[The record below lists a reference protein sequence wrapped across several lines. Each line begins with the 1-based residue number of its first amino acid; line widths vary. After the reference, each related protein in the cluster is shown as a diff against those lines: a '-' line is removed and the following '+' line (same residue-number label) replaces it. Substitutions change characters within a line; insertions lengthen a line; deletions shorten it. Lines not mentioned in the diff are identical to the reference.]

1 MHACS
6 HDHDDVNNA
15 RGRGELWDIFPQRRG
30 AAMSPEDKRRLI
42 VLSAVVFSL
51 FLLLLVLSYIP
62 AYLYILF
69 ICVVSCVVYFHKA
82 EELQLFERLGLN
94 PRRGLSVPSA
104 LLRWL
109 PGRTLSGVP
118 AAGRN
123 KIRKSDAR
131 NSFASPNDR
140 HFAGSYYRRDHTLSE
155 SVFSPRDILMG
166 SYLAKT
172 EESPSA
178 AVRPAGGSGAFMHP
192 RDQLRER
199 LARPNHAVHTPNRRL
214 SFGDPVGTSSR
225 FTITPQ
231 RHYPL
236 QQTGTS
242 PIGVMPPAKWDGFCK
257 KNVLT
262 QRNSPAV
269 QSPVTVKIARPDSTR
284 SSIFNHLNSPGAV
297 KSPGIGAQ
305 ADPCSR
311 EAVLSVL
318 RESRKRE
325 VDEEDKS
332 ASSGQKSKRRRHD
345 SSGSSQSA
353 FEPLLAN
360 GAPSQLV
367 PKPGSIKRGMN
378 SSLTEESIMKRSRT
392 SSISSVSGAPVPS
405 GVPGSVRNPIRSSY
419 SSSQGYPQRRAASSL
434 SLSPFTSP
442 GGSRCQTPER
452 AAKKAREEDA
462 TSPGSTSFMKMDK
475 VATDPAPATT
485 KLTPKS
491 EAPVATST
499 SDSAGSSCKRK
510 RKIQLVTTNRGDQI
524 SLPPPPELGYT
535 ITVKDLD
542 MEKKAALSQI
552 QKVLEE
558 PEPEIPPPAS
568 EPTPAL
574 APSLTLFSSPAPT
587 SSSGTAPAVSSA
599 PNLISLS
606 IPVPETTPA
615 TTTTPAPTIDLT
627 ITAPSAASTAPL
639 TLTSAPSITTTTAA
653 PTAPSSSISNPL
665 LESLKNMK
673 NNPLL
678 SVPTLMG
685 TTTAAPAVSV
695 SGFSIPA
702 STTNLSSGVV
712 KSESGP
718 TALQPSFS
726 TPSSISTPASKPA
739 TSVPSAFAQFLAQPL
754 QPPSSMPSLGG
765 GGSLFSLI
773 KPVATSASE
782 PPKSKVT
789 ALTTTVVSV
798 NSINN
803 PLSSGFKP
811 IFGAASTTPASTAEV
826 KPTQPTFK
834 PLFGTGSGINTF
846 GQTATPTTST
856 PAAPVSQNSGML
868 FGGLTST
875 QPVMVSASSAAPI
888 TQTPSPSLFGSWTAA
903 VTSTPATNTTFQFG
917 ATSTTTAAPT
927 LNTNTTNASSTSSAF
942 QFGAAKPAPAPQA
955 QNTFSFGQ
963 VSANQNS
970 TSTPF
975 GMFGMTSSATTSSET
990 PTTQTTFGSS
1000 TFTASS
1006 TFPASTQQTPAA
1018 PKPFPFGAGSG
1029 SSGTSPF
1036 MFGAAASTAAP
1047 AFGTNSQ
1054 PTFGGAGFSFGN
1066 TTTPSAAPVFGT
1078 STQTVAPLPAP
1089 APTFTFG
1096 GASTATQNP
1105 APSTPAPPASGGFNF
1120 GASLSA
1126 TPFGTPTPA
1135 AQTPGFSFGANNTDN
1150 KLAFGTSTPAFG
1162 QASPGMSM
1170 PFGSPGTPGFGAMGA
1185 SPFGTSAATFSI
1197 GTGSKPSGVRR
1208 IQARRQHPRKK

>member
-1 MHACS
+1 
-6 HDHDDVNNA
+6 
-15 RGRGELWDIFPQRRG
+15 
-30 AAMSPEDKRRLI
+30 MSPEDKRRL
-42 VLSAVVFSL
+42 VVFSAAVFSL

-131 NSFASPNDR
+131 NSFASPSDR
-140 HFAGSYYRRDHTLSE
+140 HFAASYYRRDHTLSD

-166 SYLAKT
+166 SYLAKA
-172 EESPSA
+172 EESPSTA
-178 AVRPAGGSGAFMHP
+178 ARPAGGSGAFMHP
-192 RDQLRER
+192 RNQLRER

-214 SFGDPVGTSSR
+214 SFGDPVGTASR
-225 FTITPQ
+225 FIITPQ

-242 PIGVMPPAKWDGFCK
+242 PIGVMPPAKWDGIHR

-262 QRNSPAV
+262 QRNSPTV
-269 QSPVTVKIARPDSTR
+269 HSPVTVKIARPDPTR
-284 SSIFNHLNSPGAV
+284 SSFFNHLNSPEAV

-325 VDEEDKS
+325 VDEEDRS

-367 PKPGSIKRGMN
+367 PKPGNLKRGMN
-378 SSLTEESIMKRSRT
+378 SSLNEESIMKRSRT
-392 SSISSVSGAPVPS
+392 SSISSVSGAPIPS

-462 TSPGSTSFMKMDK
+462 TSPNSTSFVKLDK
-475 VATDPAPATT
+475 VATDPAPVS
-485 KLTPKS
+485 K
-491 EAPVATST
+491 APVVTST
-499 SDSAGSSCKRK
+499 SDSGGSSGKRK

-558 PEPEIPPPAS
+558 PEPEIPPPAP
-568 EPTPAL
+568 EPTPAPAL
-574 APSLTLFSSPAPT
+574 ALSPSLSLFSQPAPT
-587 SSSGTAPAVSSA
+587 SSSGTAPAVSTA
-599 PNLISLS
+599 PSLS
-606 IPVPETTPA
+606 KPVSETTPA

-627 ITAPSAASTAPL
+627 ITAASAASTAPL
-639 TLTSAPSITTTTAA
+639 TFTSAPSITTTLAA
-653 PTAPSSSISNPL
+653 PTAPTSSISNPL

-678 SVPTLMG
+678 NAPSLLG
-685 TTTAAPAVSV
+685 TTTAAPAVSM
-695 SGFSIPA
+695 PTL
-702 STTNLSSGVV
+702 STPVAAATNLSSGIV

-718 TALQPSFS
+718 TVLQPSFS
-726 TPSSISTPASKPA
+726 TLSSISTPVSKPA
-739 TSVPSAFAQFLAQPL
+739 TSMPSAFAQILAQPL
-754 QPPSSMPSLGG
+754 QSSPSLSSLS
-765 GGSLFSLI
+765 GGSTMFSLI
-773 KPVATSASE
+773 KPVATPASE
-782 PPKSKVT
+782 PPKSTVT
-789 ALTTTVVSV
+789 APMATVASV
-798 NSINN
+798 NSISN

-811 IFGAASTTPASTAEV
+811 IFTSASTAEV
-826 KPTQPTFK
+826 KPTQPNFK
-834 PLFGTGSGINTF
+834 PLFGAVSGISAF

-856 PAAPVSQNSGML
+856 PAAPVQKNSGML

-875 QPVMVSASSAAPI
+875 QPAKVPASSAAPT
-888 TQTPSPSLFGSWTAA
+888 TQTPSQSLFGSWSTTT
-903 VTSTPATNTTFQFG
+903 TSAPATNATFQFG
-917 ATSTTTAAPT
+917 GTSTTAAAPT
-927 LNTNTTNASSTSSAF
+927 LNTSTATASGTTSAF
-942 QFGAAKPAPAPQA
+942 QFGAAKPAPAPAPQA
-955 QNTFSFGQ
+955 QSTFTFGQ
-963 VSANQNS
+963 LPANQNS

-975 GMFGMTSSATTSSET
+975 GGFGMTASTTTSSGT

-1018 PKPFPFGAGSG
+1018 PKPFTFGTGGGSAGG
-1029 SSGTSPF
+1029 SSGAAPF
-1036 MFGAAASTAAP
+1036 MFGAAAPASTAAP

-1066 TTTPSAAPVFGT
+1066 TTTPSAAPTFGAT
-1078 STQTVAPLPAP
+1078 TQTVAPLPAP
-1089 APTFTFG
+1089 APTFNFG
-1096 GASTATQNP
+1096 GASTATQIP

-1126 TPFGTPTPA
+1126 APFGTQTPA

-1150 KLAFGTSTPAFG
+1150 KPAFGTSTPTFG
-1162 QASPGMSM
+1162 QPSAGMSM
-1170 PFGSPGTPGFGAMGA
+1170 AFGSPGTPGFGAMGA
-1185 SPFGTSAATFSI
+1185 SPFGGASSAAFSI
-1197 GTGSKPSGVRR
+1197 GTGSKTPGARR
-1208 IQARRQHPRKK
+1208 IQHPRRQHPRKK

>member
-1 MHACS
+1 
-6 HDHDDVNNA
+6 
-15 RGRGELWDIFPQRRG
+15 
-30 AAMSPEDKRRLI
+30 MSPEDKRRL
-42 VLSAVVFSL
+42 VVFSAAVFSL

-94 PRRGLSVPSA
+94 PRRGLSVPPA

-123 KIRKSDAR
+123 KLRKSDAR
-131 NSFASPNDR
+131 NSFASPSDR
-140 HFAGSYYRRDHTLSE
+140 HFAGSYYRRDHTLGD

-199 LARPNHAVHTPNRRL
+199 IARPNHAVHTPNRRL
-214 SFGDPVGTSSR
+214 SFGDHVGTASR

-236 QQTGTS
+236 QQMGTS
-242 PIGVMPPAKWDGFCK
+242 PIGVMPPANWDGLHK

-269 QSPVTVKIARPDSTR
+269 HSPVMVKIARPDPTR
-284 SSIFNHLNSPGAV
+284 SSFFNHLNSPGAV
-297 KSPGIGAQ
+297 RSPGIGAQ
-305 ADPCSR
+305 TDPCSR

-325 VDEEDKS
+325 VDEEDRS

-367 PKPGSIKRGMN
+367 PKPGSLKRGLN
-378 SSLTEESIMKRSRT
+378 SSLNEESIMKRSRT

-462 TSPGSTSFMKMDK
+462 TSPSSTSFVKMDK
-475 VATDPAPATT
+475 MATDPAPATT

-491 EAPVATST
+491 EARVATTTT
-499 SDSAGSSCKRK
+499 SDSGGGSGKRK

-568 EPTPAL
+568 EPTPTP
-574 APSLTLFSSPAPT
+574 APSLTLFSQPAPT
-587 SSSGTAPAVSSA
+587 SSSGTVPVVSAAPS
-599 PNLISLS
+599 LISLS
-606 IPVPETTPA
+606 TPVPETTPA

-627 ITAPSAASTAPL
+627 ITASSVANTAPL
-639 TLTSAPSITTTTAA
+639 TLTSAPSISST
-653 PTAPSSSISNPL
+653 PTAPTSSISNPL

-678 SVPTLMG
+678 NAPTLMG

-695 SGFSIPA
+695 SSL
-702 STTNLSSGVV
+702 STLAVAPTNPSSGVV

-726 TPSSISTPASKPA
+726 TQSSISTPAYKPA
-739 TSVPSAFAQFLAQPL
+739 TSMPSAFAQILAQPL
-754 QPPSSMPSLGG
+754 QPTSSKPSLGG

-773 KPVATSASE
+773 KPVATPASN
-782 PPKSKVT
+782 PPKSTV
-789 ALTTTVVSV
+789 AAPTTTVASV
-798 NSINN
+798 NSISN

-811 IFGAASTTPASTAEV
+811 IFGAASTTSASTAEV

-834 PLFGTGSGINTF
+834 PLFGTGSGISAF

-875 QPVMVSASSAAPI
+875 QPAKVSTSSAAP
-888 TQTPSPSLFGSWTAA
+888 TMQTPSQSLFGSWTATT
-903 VTSTPATNTTFQFG
+903 TSTPAPNTTLQFG
-917 ATSTTTAAPT
+917 ATLTTTAAPT
-927 LNTNTTNASSTSSAF
+927 LNTNTVNASGTASAF

-955 QNTFSFGQ
+955 QSTFTFGQ
-963 VSANQNS
+963 LSANQNS

-975 GMFGMTSSATTSSET
+975 GGFGMTSSTTTSSEM

-1018 PKPFPFGAGSG
+1018 PKPFTFGAGGG

-1066 TTTPSAAPVFGT
+1066 TTTPSAAPVFGA

-1089 APTFTFG
+1089 APTFSFG

-1105 APSTPAPPASGGFNF
+1105 VLSTPAPPASGGFNF
-1120 GASLSA
+1120 GASISA
-1126 TPFGTPTPA
+1126 TPFGTPAPA

-1150 KLAFGTSTPAFG
+1150 KPAFGTSTPAFG
-1162 QASPGMSM
+1162 QASAGMSV

-1185 SPFGTSAATFSI
+1185 SPFGASPATFSI
-1197 GTGSKPSGVRR
+1197 GTGSKTSG
-1208 IQARRQHPRKK
+1208 ARRLQTRRQQRKK

>member
-1 MHACS
+1 
-6 HDHDDVNNA
+6 
-15 RGRGELWDIFPQRRG
+15 
-30 AAMSPEDKRRLI
+30 MSPEDKRRLI
-42 VLSAVVFSL
+42 VFSAVVFSL

-131 NSFASPNDR
+131 NSFASPSDR

-178 AVRPAGGSGAFMHP
+178 AVRPTGGSGAFMHP
-192 RDQLRER
+192 RDQLRDR

-214 SFGDPVGTSSR
+214 SFGDPVGTASR

-242 PIGVMPPAKWDGFCK
+242 PIGVIPPAKWDGFCK

-269 QSPVTVKIARPDSTR
+269 HSPVTVKIAKPDPTR
-284 SSIFNHLNSPGAV
+284 SSFFDHLNSPGVV

-367 PKPGSIKRGMN
+367 PKPGSLKRGMN
-378 SSLTEESIMKRSRT
+378 SSLNEESIMKRSRT

-405 GVPGSVRNPIRSSY
+405 GVPGSVRNSIRSSY

-452 AAKKAREEDA
+452 AAKKA
-462 TSPGSTSFMKMDK
+462 
-475 VATDPAPATT
+475 
-485 KLTPKS
+485 
-491 EAPVATST
+491 
-499 SDSAGSSCKRK
+499 
-510 RKIQLVTTNRGDQI
+510 
-524 SLPPPPELGYT
+524 
-535 ITVKDLD
+535 
-542 MEKKAALSQI
+542 
-552 QKVLEE
+552 
-558 PEPEIPPPAS
+558 
-568 EPTPAL
+568 
-574 APSLTLFSSPAPT
+574 
-587 SSSGTAPAVSSA
+587 
-599 PNLISLS
+599 
-606 IPVPETTPA
+606 
-615 TTTTPAPTIDLT
+615 
-627 ITAPSAASTAPL
+627 
-639 TLTSAPSITTTTAA
+639 
-653 PTAPSSSISNPL
+653 SISNPL

-678 SVPTLMG
+678 SAPTLMG

-695 SGFSIPA
+695 SSLSTPA
-702 STTNLSSGVV
+702 SATNPSSGLV

-718 TALQPSFS
+718 TALQPLFS

-739 TSVPSAFAQFLAQPL
+739 TSMPSAFAQILAQPL
-754 QPPSSMPSLGG
+754 KPLSSMPSLGG

-782 PPKSKVT
+782 PPKSTVT
-789 ALTTTVVSV
+789 ALTTTVASV
-798 NSINN
+798 NSISN

-834 PLFGTGSGINTF
+834 PLFGTGSGISTF

-875 QPVMVSASSAAPI
+875 QPVTVSASSAAPI
-888 TQTPSPSLFGSWTAA
+888 TQTPSPSLFGSWTAT
-903 VTSTPATNTTFQFG
+903 VTSAPATNTTFQFG

-927 LNTNTTNASSTSSAF
+927 LNTNTTNASSTTSAF
-942 QFGAAKPAPAPQA
+942 QFGAAKPAPAPQV
-955 QNTFSFGQ
+955 QSTFTFGQ

-970 TSTPF
+970 TSAPF
-975 GMFGMTSSATTSSET
+975 GGFGITSSATTSSET
-990 PTTQTTFGSS
+990 PTTQTTFRSS
-1000 TFTASS
+1000 AFTASS
-1006 TFPASTQQTPAA
+1006 SFPASTKQTPAA
-1018 PKPFPFGAGSG
+1018 AKPFTFGAGSG

-1036 MFGAAASTAAP
+1036 VFGAAASTAAP

-1066 TTTPSAAPVFGT
+1066 TTTPSAAPVFGA

-1126 TPFGTPTPA
+1126 TPFGTLTPA

-1150 KLAFGTSTPAFG
+1150 KPAFGASTPAFG
-1162 QASPGMSM
+1162 QASAGMSV
-1170 PFGSPGTPGFGAMGA
+1170 PFGSPGTPGFGAVGA
-1185 SPFGTSAATFSI
+1185 SPFGSSPATFSI
-1197 GTGSKPSGVRR
+1197 GTGSKSSGARR
-1208 IQARRQHPRKK
+1208 LQARRQHPRKK